1 MRLFVA
7 VWPPPEVVRLLAS
20 LDRPHRQG
28 LRWTDERQWHVTLR
42 FLGEA
47 DPDEVAAAIRP
58 ALAGIGPRDAVLGP
72 VTRRVA
78 PSVLVAPVS
87 GLDDLAAALPFPA
100 DKPFVGHLTLARTGR
115 RSSSV
120 PSALAGAPV
129 SAGWRVDEVSLV
141 RSTLGRGGSVYDDV
155 AVFPL

>member
-7 VWPPPEVVRLLAS
+7 VWPAPEVVDLLRS
-20 LDRPHRQG
+20 VDRPHRKG
-28 LRWTDERQWHVTLR
+28 VRWTDERQWHVTLR

-47 DPDEVAAAIRP
+47 DPDAVAAAVAP

-72 VTRRVA
+72 VTRRLG
-78 PSVLVAPVS
+78 PSVLMAPVS
-87 GLDDLAAALPFPA
+87 GLDDLADALPFPA
-100 DKPFVGHLTLARTGR
+100 DKPFVGHLTLARAGR
-115 RSSSV
+115 RSSV
-120 PSALAGAPV
+120 PAALAGAPV
-129 SAGWRVDEVSLV
+129 SAGWRVDSVSLV

>member
-1 MRLFVA
+1 MRLFAA
-7 VWPPPEVVRLLAS
+7 VWPPAEVVELLRS
-20 LDRPHRQG
+20 LDRPHRKG

-47 DPDEVAAAIRP
+47 DPDETAAAIE
-58 ALAGIGPRDAVLGP
+58 AAIAGAGPRDAVLGP
-72 VTRRVA
+72 VTRRLG

-87 GLDDLAAALPFPA
+87 GLDDLAAALPFAA
-100 DKPFVGHLTLARTGR
+100 DKPFVGHLTLARAGR
-115 RSSSV
+115 RSSV

-129 SAGWRVDEVSLV
+129 SAGWRVGSVTLV